1 MMYLKST
8 LTNQCYEMDE
18 LPKFMNGY
26 EVISKETYNEYLEQH
41 PWLKGQKELAG
52 SFYPIQSSRS
62 SPPIILYL
70 LRRKWYLCILAFSVN
85 HN

>member
-8 LTNQCYEMDE
+8 LTNKCYEMDE

-41 PWLKGQKELAG
+41 PWLKG
-52 SFYPIQSSRS
+52 
-62 SPPIILYL
+62 
-70 LRRKWYLCILAFSVN
+70 
-85 HN
+85 